1 MGGDLNRF
9 LMSQIWQVPS
19 LLIFIFGL
27 VLSLS
32 GRWRGLFVNF
42 AAAGF
47 AVLLFGLVVSAYHQF
62 AMSARI
68 AEGGYASIMSFNLAF
83 SAAGIAI
90 RVVGFG
96 LLIAAIFAGRTEPRP
111 ARGPYNAG

>member
-1 MGGDLNRF
+1 VSGDLNRF
-9 LMSQIWQVPS
+9 LLSQIWQVPS

-32 GRWRGLFVNF
+32 GRWRGPFVNF

-68 AEGGYASIMSFNLAF
+68 AEGDNSVAPTYGGAVDRKRQAGADAALMSCRKRRAGP
-83 SAAGIAI
+83 SAA
-90 RVVGFG
+90 
-96 LLIAAIFAGRTEPRP
+96 
-111 ARGPYNAG
+111 ARA